1 MIVKQAM
8 RELQLAQRQFDQAEG
23 SAIDVAIYRLQA
35 AELNLEAA
43 LKEVKENAHR
53 ADHMERFDA

>member
-8 RELQLAQRQFDQAEG
+8 RELKLAQRQFDQAEG

-43 LKEVKENAHR
+43 LKEVR
-53 ADHMERFDA
+53 ASEHYSECLEHFDA